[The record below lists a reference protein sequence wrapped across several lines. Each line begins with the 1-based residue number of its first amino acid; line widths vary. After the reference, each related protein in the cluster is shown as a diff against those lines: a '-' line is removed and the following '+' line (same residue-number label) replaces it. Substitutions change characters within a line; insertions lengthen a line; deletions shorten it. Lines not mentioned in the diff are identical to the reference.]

1 MTKLEPL
8 ISKDNFLSMLKKNTF
23 QEKDISALASF
34 TFSSLH
40 SRFSGLSSSEAN
52 EVYLLEAKNMYYL
65 LCAIRIALGQD
76 EKGLQTVLNMYGSQF
91 KTLINYADTE
101 SNNTNEKARNR
112 FILISKFILA
122 NGDMK
127 LAPKFQGKIPAKAF
141 SFRQTEAE
149 SWFVDMGGFYIG
161 ITAEILIKGS
171 LDLAQQYIFA
181 AIAWYLNMSQS
192 FKYYPKSTDAHLG
205 DSIAN
210 MLIEFIQAVN
220 GDKVYI
226 KSVDIAPLYKDL

>member
-8 ISKDNFLSMLKKNTF
+8 VTKDDFLSILKKNTF
-23 QEKDISALASF
+23 HEKDISVLASF
-34 TFSSLH
+34 TFFSLP

-65 LCAIRIALGQD
+65 LSAIRIALGLD
-76 EKGLQTVLNMYGSQF
+76 EQGLQALLRLPGSQLRN
-91 KTLINYADTE
+91 LINSVDTQ
-101 SNNTNEKARNR
+101 SHDTIEKTRGR
-112 FILISKFILA
+112 FVIISKFIVA

-127 LAPKFQGKIPAKAF
+127 LVPKFQGKIPAKAF
-141 SFRQTEAE
+141 SFRQTEAD
-149 SWFVDMGGFYIG
+149 SWFAEVGKFYIG
-161 ITAEILIKGS
+161 ITSEILIKGTP
-171 LDLAQQYIFA
+171 DLAQQYIFA
-181 AIAWYLNMSQS
+181 AIAWYMNMSQS

-220 GDKVYI
+220 GDKAYV